1 MFLDLNQH
9 APDIDDQAAFHL
21 VMDAA
26 PGTVEV
32 DEIAARLHVVP
43 FPGTTRP
50 AGAPVSSAAP
60 CGPCGRP
67 RAC

>member
-43 FPGTTRP
+43 VPGTTRP
-50 AGAPVSSAAP
+50 AAAPVSSAAP
-60 CGPCGRP
+60 CAPCGRP